1 MALNLTKSFFITI
14 VVLGAFLYLMGKLY
28 NINFVYPYQEDK
40 GINIGLILL
49 IVITVLTLTG
59 ISIAYNV
66 LPSTKDIMPPIGN
79 KGERGLRGS
88 SGIKA
93 QCGIKCS
100 DSMCYRKVID
110 HISKVYNIYC
120 KVHNKPM
127 LGKGRYINNK
137 FIKIK
142 VKEICGSQV
151 FADLIKKMG
160 AHKLNSHGKPLNES
174 KCNINSHDE
183 PLKINKTCDEKSHG
197 EPLKSHGKSLIIN
210 VIQKCDINSHGE
222 QLNESKCDK
231 DSHGKLLKINKIPKC
246 NINSNCGAYDYIF
259 QKWTEWILIILK
271 YRNGKLFLDS
281 ENLNDNDFNNMI
293 HNDDL
298 EIHNTGI
305 TREWIFNISED
316 NYSIDDVLDPPGDE
330 NEKREINDKFK
341 QSNFYKFYTYRG
353 VPDAYNNKETN
364 GKSDSDRKL
373 NMNSPFD
380 EIKMYDTWYWGAN
393 PLSTPK
399 LVDKCIYETE
409 ENGDTNTESNNTTGK
424 LKFKLTNDYDHIWSS
439 DKARQVLASDYCY
452 AADDSEDQ
460 CKDTYI
466 PFKNKGEKPIDVYR
480 PKPFYDNHEDD
491 LEFKSYK
498 PLHDIMVPKED
509 NVKEDNVDL
518 KKPKDKNEDCYP
530 RLQQSTYNSYP
541 NKYTDNGPRNM
552 SLLVSGDVKHPTSY
566 DEVYVSKR
574 TEGFNANKKSY
585 SFWRPVAPD
594 GYTCLGDVIDTNPY
608 GNVPNK
614 NSVVCIPSKC
624 VVKIPNP
631 KTSGDIKSIWNT
643 EEPESEKIISDATPF
658 EIDLTKNGS
667 SLDTDHPQD
676 KGDVPFKGV
685 INTRM
690 PNKPFDENKR
700 KNNDKMSAYL
710 NKYNSFRGADGMF
723 YTIKKQC
730 IYDEQANLVK
740 KDTTNIIKQDKNHIK
755 YSILD
760 IYNK

>member
-1 MALNLTKSFFITI
+1 MALNLTRSFFITI
-14 VVLGAFLYLMGKLY
+14 LVLGAFFYLMGKLY
-28 NINFVYPYQEDK
+28 NMHFLYPYQDDK

-49 IVITVLTLTG
+49 IFITVLTLTG

-66 LPSTKDIMPPIGN
+66 LPSTKNIIPPIGN

-88 SGIKA
+88 SGTKA

-120 KVHNKPM
+120 KVHNNPM
-127 LGKGRYINNK
+127 LGKGQYINNK
-137 FIKIK
+137 FIKKK
-142 VKEICGSQV
+142 VKEICGSQI

-160 AHKLNSHGKPLNES
+160 AHKLNSHG
-174 KCNINSHDE
+174 E
-183 PLKINKTCDEKSHG
+183 PLK
-197 EPLKSHGKSLIIN
+197 
-210 VIQKCDINSHGE
+210 
-222 QLNESKCDK
+222 LNESKCD
-231 DSHGKLLKINKIPKC
+231 
-246 NINSNCGAYDYIF
+246 INSNCGAYDYIF

-298 EIHNTGI
+298 EIPASGI
-305 TREWIFNISED
+305 TQEWIFNISEN
-316 NYSIDDVLDPPGDE
+316 NYTIDDVLDPPGNE
-330 NEKREINDKFK
+330 NEKKAISNRFK
-341 QSNFYKFYTYRG
+341 QSDFYKFYTYRG
-353 VPDAYNNKETN
+353 VPDAHNNKETD
-364 GKSDSDRKL
+364 GKSMSNRKL

-380 EIKMYDTWYWGAN
+380 EIKLYDAWYWGAN

-399 LVDKCIYETE
+399 LVDKCVYEHKD
-409 ENGDTNTESNNTTGK
+409 NVNNNSGLDSTNNNTKNK

-452 AADDSEDQ
+452 AADDSENQ
-460 CKDTYI
+460 CKNTYI
-466 PFKNKGEKPIDVYR
+466 PFKNKGDKPINVYR

-498 PLHDIMVPKED
+498 PLHDVMVPKED
-509 NVKEDNVDL
+509 NVNL
-518 KKPKDKNEDCYP
+518 KQLKDKNEDCYP

-585 SFWRPVAPD
+585 SFWRPVAPN
-594 GYTCLGDVIDTNPY
+594 GYTCLGDIIDTNPY
-608 GNVPNK
+608 GNSPNK
-614 NSVVCIPSKC
+614 NLVVCVPDNCVEEIPALSE
-624 VVKIPNP
+624 
-631 KTSGDIKSIWNT
+631 TIKSIWNT
-643 EEPESEKIISDATPF
+643 EEPEREKKIRDATK
-658 EIDLTKNGS
+658 EIDLTLNGS
-667 SLDTDHPQD
+667 SLDTDHPQG

-685 INTRM
+685 INTRI
-690 PNKPFDENKR
+690 PSKSFDENKHQ
-700 KNNDKMSAYL
+700 NNDKMSAYL
-710 NKYNSFRGADGMF
+710 DKYNSFRGADGKF
-723 YTIKKQC
+723 YKIKKQC
-730 IYDEQANLVK
+730 IYDKQANLVK